1 VPRHPPYERSGVSSN
16 SGAHPP
22 LFLPSVP
29 LPLPPYSLTFSPS
42 LPFLFP
48 PIPPTYKATGCGER
62 YPLAGLGRAR
72 PLNAFLS
79 CATHSPKSANLLK
92 VSATWT
98 GTIIFEKLPG
108 TRWPPGLCAPC
119 PPHCYAT
126 AWAARGITFST
137 CPSVHACRDG
147 RLLVVRVCL
156 SDVRLHARP
165 VGSSHRYVRAVSHRQ
180 RLARTQNNRTG
191 CTFALLASAIRGSC
205 KCCLA
210 CMWFCL

>member
-1 VPRHPPYERSGVSSN
+1 MCNPQSKICKSVKSFSHVDREDYFLRNCLELG
-16 SGAHPP
+16 GP
-22 LFLPSVP
+22 LDFQS
-29 LPLPPYSLTFSPS
+29 
-42 LPFLFP
+42 
-48 PIPPTYKATGCGER
+48 
-62 YPLAGLGRAR
+62 
-72 PLNAFLS
+72 
-79 CATHSPKSANLLK
+79 
-92 VSATWT
+92 
-98 GTIIFEKLPG
+98 
-108 TRWPPGLCAPC
+108 PC

-156 SDVRLHARP
+156 SDVRVHARP
-165 VGSSHRYVRAVSHRQ
+165 VGSSHRCVRAVSHRQ
-180 RLARTQNNRTG
+180 RLARTQNNRTR